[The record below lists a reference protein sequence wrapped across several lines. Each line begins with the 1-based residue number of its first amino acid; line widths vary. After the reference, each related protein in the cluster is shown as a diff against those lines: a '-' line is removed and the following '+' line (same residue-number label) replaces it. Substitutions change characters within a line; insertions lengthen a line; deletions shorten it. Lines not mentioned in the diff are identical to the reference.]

1 MGLKLALR
9 HFSKNPGFALVVVL
23 TLALGIGAN
32 TAIFSFVN
40 SWIIR
45 PSPFPNPDQLV
56 LLFETDKK
64 TGSEGS
70 VSPGDWKDWR
80 EKSGIFDDLAA
91 ATWGSYNLTGVDE
104 PVKIAGYYVSA
115 NFFRALGVKPAL
127 GREFTDEEQ
136 IPGGDNVVI
145 LAHALWRDRFGSDPN
160 VLGRKITLDG
170 AANTIVGVM
179 PENFQY
185 IPMGLAE
192 VFTPLTFSPEKLAA
206 RDSRYLR
213 PVGRLKAGIDATRA
227 RAAMIAFQA
236 SLEKTYPA
244 TNTNRGVLVRTLQEE
259 IDKQSGNPAVKIVFA
274 IVTFILMMACANVAN
289 LIMSRSTARRKEMA
303 VRLAMGSGRWRLVRQ
318 QLGET
323 LLLFIAG
330 AASGMLF
337 ARFGVAY
344 LLHAI
349 PARSMAYLPN
359 FGRVE
364 IDAQVLLFTAAIAL
378 ATGLAFGMAPALEGT
393 RFDVNTMLKDAGG
406 RGTGSVSANR
416 FRKTLVGGEMA
427 LAVVVV
433 ICGGLLANSFVR
445 MLHVDLGFD
454 GERVLV
460 AEVQPFSKN
469 KTAASISQF
478 YDSAI
483 QRLAGLPGVERAA
496 AAMFTP
502 GSNGGNLTPM
512 LVEGKPEPP
521 PGQVPSVRN
530 NVVTPGYLEALSIA
544 LLAGRTI
551 SEQDSRES
559 TPVVVVNQTVVK
571 RFFADENPLG
581 KRLRFSRKD
590 TSAWCTIVG
599 VVKDVKYDHP
609 AAPLENQ
616 VYLAFAQSP
625 VASMSL
631 VVRTKGTPMTIA
643 PAIRGVVHDIDPT
656 LPVSRVLTVGAAI
669 EEREAGDRILTQI
682 TGFFGALALF
692 LAAIGIYAV
701 IAYSVSQ
708 RTQEIGVRIALG
720 AKNRDVLTLIVRQ
733 GMGMV
738 LGGMIVGIAGAVFM
752 AKLLANFL
760 YGVTPT
766 DPGTFVS
773 TFVALAGVALI
784 ACAIPASRAAKVDP
798 VVALR
803 NE

>member
-80 EKSGIFDDLAA
+80 EKSGIFDDLAS
-91 ATWGSYNLTGVDE
+91 ATWGTYNLTGVDE

-115 NFFRALGVKPAL
+115 NFFRVLGVKPAL
-127 GREFTDEEQ
+127 GREFTEEEQ
-136 IPGGDNVVI
+136 IPGRDNVVI
-145 LAHALWRDRFGSDPN
+145 LAHSLWRDRFGSDPN

-192 VFTPLTFSPEKLAA
+192 VFTPLTFSPEKLGA

-213 PVGRLKAGIDATRA
+213 PVGRLKAGIDAARA

-236 SLEKTYPA
+236 SLEQTYPA

-259 IDKQSGNPAVKIVFA
+259 IDRQSGTPAVKILFA

-289 LIMSRSTARRKEMA
+289 LIMARSTARRKEMA

-330 AASGMLF
+330 AVSGMFF

-393 RFDVNTMLKDAGG
+393 RFDVNTMLKDSGG

-416 FRKTLVGGEMA
+416 FRKTLVAGEMA

-460 AEVQPFSKN
+460 TEVQPFSKN
-469 KTAASISQF
+469 KTASSVSQF
-478 YDSAI
+478 YDSVL
-483 QRLAGLPGVERAA
+483 QRLAGMPGVERAA

-502 GSNGGNLTPM
+502 GSDGGNVTPV
-512 LVEGKPEPP
+512 LLEGKPEPP

-530 NVVTPGYLEALSIA
+530 NVVTPGYLEAMSIA

-551 SEQDSRES
+551 SAQDSREA
-559 TPVVVVNQTVVK
+559 TPVVVVNETLVK
-571 RFFADENPLG
+571 RFFANENPVG
-581 KRLRFSRKD
+581 KRLRFGRKD
-590 TSAWCTIVG
+590 TNAWCTIVG
-599 VVKDVKYDHP
+599 VVKDVKYYYP
-609 AAPLENQ
+609 AAPPENQ

-643 PAIRGVVHDIDPT
+643 PAIRGVVHDIDPA
-656 LPVSRVLTVGAAI
+656 LPVSRILTVGAAI

-708 RTQEIGVRIALG
+708 RTQEIGVRMALG
-720 AKNRDVLTLIVRQ
+720 AKNRNVLTLIVRQ

-766 DPGTFVS
+766 DPATFVS

>member
-318 QLGET
+318 QL
-323 LLLFIAG
+323 
-330 AASGMLF
+330 
-337 ARFGVAY
+337 ARW
-344 LLHAI
+344 HHRT
-349 PARSMAYLPN
+349 AR
-359 FGRVE
+359 
-364 IDAQVLLFTAAIAL
+364 
-378 ATGLAFGMAPALEGT
+378 
-393 RFDVNTMLKDAGG
+393 
-406 RGTGSVSANR
+406 
-416 FRKTLVGGEMA
+416 
-427 LAVVVV
+427 
-433 ICGGLLANSFVR
+433 
-445 MLHVDLGFD
+445 
-454 GERVLV
+454 
-460 AEVQPFSKN
+460 
-469 KTAASISQF
+469 
-478 YDSAI
+478 
-483 QRLAGLPGVERAA
+483 RAR
-496 AAMFTP
+496 TPPRSP
-502 GSNGGNLTPM
+502 GS
-512 LVEGKPEPP
+512 
-521 PGQVPSVRN
+521 
-530 NVVTPGYLEALSIA
+530 
-544 LLAGRTI
+544 
-551 SEQDSRES
+551 
-559 TPVVVVNQTVVK
+559 
-571 RFFADENPLG
+571 
-581 KRLRFSRKD
+581 
-590 TSAWCTIVG
+590 
-599 VVKDVKYDHP
+599 
-609 AAPLENQ
+609 
-616 VYLAFAQSP
+616 
-625 VASMSL
+625 
-631 VVRTKGTPMTIA
+631 TIA
-643 PAIRGVVHDIDPT
+643 
-656 LPVSRVLTVGAAI
+656 
-669 EEREAGDRILTQI
+669 
-682 TGFFGALALF
+682 
-692 LAAIGIYAV
+692 
-701 IAYSVSQ
+701 
-708 RTQEIGVRIALG
+708 RTRSG
-720 AKNRDVLTLIVRQ
+720 
-733 GMGMV
+733 
-738 LGGMIVGIAGAVFM
+738 
-752 AKLLANFL
+752 
-760 YGVTPT
+760 
-766 DPGTFVS
+766 
-773 TFVALAGVALI
+773 
-784 ACAIPASRAAKVDP
+784 
-798 VVALR
+798 
-803 NE
+803 